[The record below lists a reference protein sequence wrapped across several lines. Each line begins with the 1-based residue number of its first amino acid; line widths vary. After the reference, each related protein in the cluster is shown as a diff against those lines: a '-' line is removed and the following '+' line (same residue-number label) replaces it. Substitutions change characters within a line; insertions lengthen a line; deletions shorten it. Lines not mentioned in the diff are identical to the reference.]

1 MELAEEAVLN
11 AIKNNILNRKIIK
24 TLAEKACSLQEN
36 NTSNKLKELKDE
48 LKNIQKAK
56 DNIISAI
63 EMGIFTSS
71 TKSRLEELENT
82 EANLKE
88 QIANEKDVKVK
99 ILTAPE
105 IEKFLKKYCSGNM
118 EDESFRYE
126 LIQTFCKEVL
136 MFKDRLEIILKL
148 ADLEIK
154 ETIQFE

>member
-1 MELAEEAVLN
+1 
-11 AIKNNILNRKIIK
+11 
-24 TLAEKACSLQEN
+24 
-36 NTSNKLKELKDE
+36 
-48 LKNIQKAK
+48 
-56 DNIISAI
+56 
-63 EMGIFTSS
+63 MGIFTSS